1 MQEFN
6 RPLISILTPSFNQ
19 GRYIEQTITS
29 ILKQDY
35 ARFEHIVID
44 GGSTDET
51 IEVLKRYP
59 HVKWI
64 SEPDKGQADALNKG
78 FRMATGD
85 LIGWINSDDFY
96 AEGVFQRVADIF
108 GDQSVQW
115 TIGDV
120 VDYYDGTGTE
130 SYVSSETITYQ
141 ALIRN
146 PDILRQQG
154 AFFRSEFIRKAGGWN
169 AEFYMVM
176 DFDIWLRMARLSAPL
191 MTHEKT
197 AFFRMHEEQKT
208 QLRNLLRQSKEI
220 DCILIDHGASLL
232 DRFRNRFK
240 KRRLWATM
248 TAIHILSSA
257 GLLAPRHR
265 LS

>member
-6 RPLISILTPSFNQ
+6 QPLISILTPSFNQ

-29 ILKQDY
+29 VLKQGY

-59 HVKWI
+59 HLKWI

-78 FRMATGD
+78 LRMATGE
-85 LIGWINSDDFY
+85 LVGWINSDDFY

-108 GDQSVQW
+108 GDQSVRW

-120 VDYYDGTGTE
+120 VDYYDKSGAE

-146 PDILRQQG
+146 PDILRQPG
-154 AFFRSEFIRKAGGWN
+154 AFFRSELIRKAGGWN

-176 DFDIWLRMARLSAPL
+176 DFDMWLRMARLTVPK
-191 MTHEKT
+191 MTHETT

-208 QLRNLLRQSKEI
+208 QLRNQLRQSKEI
-220 DCILIDHGASLL
+220 DRILIDHGASLL
-232 DRFRNRFK
+232 DRLRNRLK
-240 KRRLWATM
+240 KRYLWG
-248 TAIHILSSA
+248 ILTIKQVLLST
-257 GLLAPRHR
+257 GLLAGSRP
-265 LS
+265 

>member
-1 MQEFN
+1 MLEPS

-19 GRYIEQTITS
+19 GRYIEQTIVS
-29 ILKQDY
+29 VLKQDY
-35 ARFEHIVID
+35 PRFEHIVID

-51 IEVLKRYP
+51 VEILKRYP
-59 HVKWI
+59 HLKWV

-78 FRMATGD
+78 FRMATGEV
-85 LIGWINSDDFY
+85 IGWINSDDFY
-96 AEGVFQRVADIF
+96 AEEVFHRVAELFADP
-108 GDQSVQW
+108 GVQW

-120 VDYYDGTGTE
+120 VHYFDGSGAE
-130 SYVSSETITYQ
+130 SYISSHAITYE

-154 AFFRSEFIRKAGGWN
+154 AFFRSELIRKAGGWN

-176 DFDIWLRMARLSAPL
+176 DYDLWLRMARLTTPR

-220 DCILIDHGASLL
+220 DRILNNHGAPLVVRL
-232 DRFRNRFK
+232 RNRLK
-240 KRRLWATM
+240 RRRLWVTM
-248 TAIHILSSA
+248 TVIAILSGA
-257 GLLAPRHR
+257 GLLARR
-265 LS
+265 RR

>member
-1 MQEFN
+1 MQEFSQ
-6 RPLISILTPSFNQ
+6 PLISILTPSFNQ

-29 ILKQDY
+29 VLKQNY

-59 HVKWI
+59 HLKWI

-78 FRMATGD
+78 FRMATGE

-96 AEGVFQRVADIF
+96 AEGVFRRVADIF
-108 GDQSVQW
+108 DDQSVQW

-120 VDYYDGTGTE
+120 VDYCDSTGAE
-130 SYVSSETITYQ
+130 SYVNSETITYQ

-154 AFFRSEFIRKAGGWN
+154 AFFRSELIREAGGWN

-176 DFDIWLRMARLSAPL
+176 DFDIWLRMAKLSTPV

-208 QLRNLLRQSKEI
+208 QVHNFLRQSKEI
-220 DCILIDHGASLL
+220 DRILIEHGAPLL
-232 DRFRNRFK
+232 DRLRNRMK

-248 TAIHILSSA
+248 TIKQALSRQTKP
-257 GLLAPRHR
+257 LNMIW
-265 LS
+265 